1 MKHVSIKDVAR
12 VAHVS
17 HPTVSRALRKSPL
30 VNPETAER
38 IRQIADTMGYRA
50 NAVARGL
57 VTQKTWT
64 IGAVVTTIADPFIG
78 EVVSG
83 VEELA
88 NDKGYSVIL
97 ANCNADPEREL
108 RVVRLFQERRVDGIL
123 VLSSRVGAL
132 YMPLLSELKV
142 PIVLI
147 NSHHP
152 DQFAH
157 SVMIDNL
164 GGTVAAV
171 NHLIRLGHRRI
182 AYVGDQYGL
191 QSDTERFAGYRQ
203 ALMLADYPFVPE
215 LVVHANGKA
224 DGSAPAMSRLLALE
238 SPPTAVFCY
247 NDATAI
253 GALRALRVHGLRVPE
268 HVSVV
273 GFDDLALASYTE
285 PPLTTVRQPKQQMGR
300 MAVEILC
307 NLLAGAQEQTQIKV
321 PGELIIRESTS
332 PPHVSKIAP
341 LAVPKDL
348 IPSR

>member
-1 MKHVSIKDVAR
+1 
-12 VAHVS
+12 
-17 HPTVSRALRKSPL
+17 
-30 VNPETAER
+30 VNQETAER

-50 NAVARGL
+50 NALARGL
-57 VTQKTWT
+57 VTKKTWT

-83 VEELA
+83 VEDLA

-123 VLSSRVGAL
+123 VLSSRIGAL

-152 DQFAH
+152 DQFVH

-164 GGTVAAV
+164 GGSLAAV
-171 NHLIRLGHRRI
+171 QHLIQLGHRRV

-203 ALMLADYPFVPE
+203 ALTLADYPFLPE
-215 LVVHANGKA
+215 LVVHADGKSE
-224 DGSAPAMSRLLALE
+224 GSRRAMNRLLDLQA
-238 SPPTAVFCY
+238 PPSAIFCY
-247 NDATAI
+247 NDLTAV
-253 GALRALRVHGLRVPE
+253 GALRAIRVHGLRIPQD
-268 HVSVV
+268 VSVV
-273 GFDDLALASYTE
+273 GFDDLAIASYTE

-307 NLLAGAQEQTQIKV
+307 NLLSGAQEQTQIKV

-332 PPHVSKIAP
+332 APPVSSTSP
-341 LAVPKDL
+341 LAVRKGRGVTYPTE
-348 IPSR
+348 P

>member
-1 MKHVSIKDVAR
+1 MKPVSIKDVAR
-12 VAHVS
+12 VARVS
-17 HPTVSRALRKSPL
+17 HPTVSRALRYSPL

-38 IRQIADTMGYRA
+38 IRQIADNMGYRA

-57 VTQKTWT
+57 VTRKTWT

-97 ANCNADPEREL
+97 GNCKADPDREL
-108 RVVRLFQERRVDGIL
+108 RVVRLFHERRVDGIL
-123 VLSSRVGAL
+123 VLSSRIGAL

-164 GGTVAAV
+164 GGSVAAV
-171 NHLIRLGHRRI
+171 QHLIRLGHRRI
-182 AYVGDQYGL
+182 AYLGDQFGL
-191 QSDTERFAGYRQ
+191 QSDTERFAGYRL
-203 ALMLADYPFVPE
+203 ALTLADYPFEPA
-215 LVVHANGKA
+215 LVVHADGKA
-224 DGSAPAMSRLLALE
+224 EGSGPAMNRLLALQD
-238 SPPTAVFCY
+238 PPTAVFCY
-247 NDATAI
+247 NDLTAL
-253 GALRALRVHGLRVPE
+253 GALRAVRVHGLRVPQDI
-268 HVSVV
+268 SIV
-273 GFDDLALASYTE
+273 GFDDLTIASYTE
-285 PPLTTVRQPKQQMGR
+285 PPLTTVRQPKQEMGR

-307 NLLAGAQEQTQIKV
+307 KLLEGAQEQTQIKV
-321 PGELIIRESTS
+321 PGELIVRESS
-332 PPHVSKIAP
+332 AAPP
-341 LAVPKDL
+341 VP
-348 IPSR
+348 